1 MKINSLKIE
10 NFRNYESL
18 SLDFSNLRNIIIGE
32 NAQGKTNLIE
42 AIYLCAFAK
51 SFRTNSSSELLMF
64 GKELATINANI
75 TSEEIDK
82 NIRICI
88 NSQGKKMISK
98 DSKLLP
104 RTADLLKNFV
114 VIVFSPEDLRII
126 KDSPEKR
133 RNFLNTEISQLSPKY
148 CEHLRQYNEA
158 LKQKNVLLKELSIN
172 NKFDASLLDIFDE
185 QLSMHGYEIIK
196 ARRGF
201 ISKLSKKA
209 NQIQNSISGEKEN
222 LNIEIDESLKA
233 SSVND
238 FKNEL
243 LAKRNN
249 DIHYGISSIGP
260 HRDDLIFIINGKNAK
275 KFASQGQ
282 QRTIAL
288 SLKLAEI
295 EIAKEVLDES
305 PVLLLDD
312 VLSELDIERQ
322 NYLINEISDI
332 QLFITTTELN
342 EVIKSK
348 ITDANII
355 RIKDGKVVSFK

>member
-1 MKINSLKIE
+1 MRINSLSIE

-18 SLDFSNLRNIIIGE
+18 NLDFSNLRNIIIGE

-51 SFRTNSSSELLMF
+51 SFRTNNSADLLMF
-64 GKELATINANI
+64 GKELAVVNANI
-75 TSEEIDK
+75 TSEDIDK

-88 NSQGKKMISK
+88 NNRGKKMISK
-98 DSKLLP
+98 DSKLVQ

-133 RNFLNTEISQLSPKY
+133 RSFLNTEISQLSPKY

-158 LKQKNVLLKELSIN
+158 LKQKNALLKDSFSNSYDDSI
-172 NKFDASLLDIFDE
+172 LDIFDD
-185 QLSMHGYEIIK
+185 QLSTHGFEIIK
-196 ARRGF
+196 ARRNF
-201 ISKLSKKA
+201 IKGLSEKA
-209 NQIQNSISGEKEN
+209 NQIQNSISGEKET
-222 LNIEIDESLKA
+222 LNIRIDETINA
-233 SSVND
+233 SSAED

-243 LAKRNN
+243 LARRDN
-249 DIHYGISSIGP
+249 DKNYGMSSAGP
-260 HRDDLIFIINGKNAK
+260 HRDDLIFLLNDKNAR

-295 EIAKEVLDES
+295 EIAKEVLNET

-322 NYLINEISDI
+322 NFLINEISDV
-332 QLFITTTELN
+332 QLFITTTELSDLL
-342 EVIKSK
+342 KSK
-348 ITDANII
+348 IKDANII
-355 RIKDGKVVSFK
+355 KVKNGNVISN

>member
-1 MKINSLKIE
+1 MRINSLSIE

-18 SLDFSNLRNIIIGE
+18 NLDFSNLRNIIIGE

-51 SFRTNSSSELLMF
+51 SFRTNNSADLLMF
-64 GKELATINANI
+64 GKELAVVNANI
-75 TSEEIDK
+75 TSEDIDK

-88 NSQGKKMISK
+88 NNRGKKMISK
-98 DSKLLP
+98 DSKLVQ

-133 RNFLNTEISQLSPKY
+133 RSFLNTEISQLSPKY

-158 LKQKNVLLKELSIN
+158 LKQKNALLKDSFSN
-172 NKFDASLLDIFDE
+172 NNYDDSLLDIFDE
-185 QLSMHGYEIIK
+185 QLSMHGFEIIK
-196 ARRGF
+196 ARRNF
-201 ISKLSKKA
+201 IKGLSEKA
-209 NQIQNSISGEKEN
+209 NQIQNSISGAKET
-222 LNIEIDESLKA
+222 LNIRIDETIIA
-233 SSVND
+233 SSAED
-238 FKNEL
+238 FKKEL
-243 LAKRNN
+243 LAKRDN
-249 DIHYGISSIGP
+249 DKNYGMSSAGP
-260 HRDDLIFIINGKNAK
+260 HRDDLIFLVNDKNAR

-295 EIAKEVLDES
+295 EIAKEVLNET

-322 NYLINEISDI
+322 NFLINEISDV

-342 EVIKSK
+342 DLIKSK
-348 ITDANII
+348 IKDANII
-355 RIKDGKVVSFK
+355 KIQDGKVIS